1 MYRSVVGACCDD
13 LRLFGALYLLF
24 GLLYFGDLYFGE
36 LDFAALYLGALDFGA
51 WLLECDDTLW
61 TFCLGGFVVVAA
73 DIAATKL
80 ANKMKVFRTKVY
92 STR

>member
-1 MYRSVVGACCDD
+1 M
-13 LRLFGALYLLF
+13 LF

-51 WLLECDDTLW
+51 WLLVFDDTLL

-73 DIAATKL
+73 DIAAAKL